1 MNNFK
6 EICDKI
12 INENLSGKFITRN
25 GHVYDVNSLTV
36 IYTTYSGKDESMAEL
51 YPIYIDTLGTYTEN
65 GSVYINDDSDF
76 DIVAFIPDNKQND
89 KELIDKFEKWLYNNF
104 TDKLDEWDKIDGVSC
119 GFDSFKEMIDNF
131 NKTFKTE
138 K

>member
-25 GHVYDVNSLTV
+25 GNVYNVNNLTV
-36 IYTTYSGKDESMAEL
+36 TYTTYSGKDESIAKL
-51 YPIYIDTLGTYTEN
+51 YPFYIDTLGTYTEN
-65 GSVYINDDSDF
+65 GNVYINDDSNF
-76 DIVAFIPDNKQND
+76 DIVAFITDDNKNNE
-89 KELIDKFEKWLYNNF
+89 ELIDKFEDWLIKNF
-104 TDKLDEWDKIDGVSC
+104 TNKLDEWDKIDGVSC
-119 GFDSFKEMIDNF
+119 VFDSFNEMIDNF
-131 NKTFKTE
+131 YKTFKTE

>member
-25 GHVYDVNSLTV
+25 GNVYTVNSSTV
-36 IYTTYSGKDESMAEL
+36 NYTTCTGSDVSIANT
-51 YPIYIDTLGTYTEN
+51 YPIYIDTLGIYTEN
-65 GSVYINDDSDF
+65 GSVYNHSVSEF
-76 DIVAFIPDNKQND
+76 DIIAFITDNKQNNE
-89 KELIDKFEKWLYNNF
+89 ELIDKFEEWLYDNF
-104 TDKLDEWDKIDGVSC
+104 TDRRDEWDKIDGVYC
-119 GFDSFKEMIDNF
+119 GFDSFNEMIENF
-131 NKTFKTE
+131 EKHFKTE

>member
-25 GHVYDVNSLTV
+25 GNVYNVNSLTV

-65 GSVYINDDSDF
+65 GNVYINDDSDF
-76 DIVAFIPDNKQND
+76 DIVAFIPDNNQNN